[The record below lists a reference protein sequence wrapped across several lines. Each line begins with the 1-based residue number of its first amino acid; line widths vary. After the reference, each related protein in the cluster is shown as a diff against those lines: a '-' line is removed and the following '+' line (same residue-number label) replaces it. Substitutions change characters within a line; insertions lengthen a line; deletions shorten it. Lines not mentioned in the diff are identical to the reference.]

1 MIIVETRPAPLRFL
15 KLSSIRRD
23 ARPSFIMFYRRLT
36 LSVGNQEKKPYIFA
50 AAAPRL
56 EEKNKN
62 KGKEPGQLA
71 GLFLYP
77 YKETASW

>member
-1 MIIVETRPAPLRFL
+1 
-15 KLSSIRRD
+15 
-23 ARPSFIMFYRRLT
+23 MFYRRRA

-77 YKETASW
+77 YRETASW